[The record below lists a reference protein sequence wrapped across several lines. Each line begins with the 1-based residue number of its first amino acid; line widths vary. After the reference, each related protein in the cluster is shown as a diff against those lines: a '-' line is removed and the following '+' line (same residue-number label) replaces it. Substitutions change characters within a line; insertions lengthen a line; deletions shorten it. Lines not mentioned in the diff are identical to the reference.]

1 MTVLVPVS
9 WGELLDK
16 ITILE
21 IKAERI
27 ADPAKLRNV
36 RAELDALTR
45 VRDEG
50 LARAGVQAGALAD
63 GEAGARTDA
72 EPDAP
77 DGTGSGAPEGT
88 GTGAPATPDLPSR
101 VADLVAGLRRVNET
115 LWDTEDAIRA
125 CEARQDFGPTFIA
138 LARRVYVTN
147 DDRAAKKRELNE
159 LLGSELVEEK
169 SYEAYGVG
177 R

>member
-1 MTVLVPVS
+1 MAVLVPVS

-27 ADPAKLRNV
+27 ADPAKRRNV
-36 RAELDALTR
+36 RTELDALTR

-50 LARAGVQAGALAD
+50 LAKTGVRLIAEADGQAGAETGAREGAGSGAQPGVQA
-63 GEAGARTDA
+63 
-72 EPDAP
+72 AP
-77 DGTGSGAPEGT
+77 DH
-88 GTGAPATPDLPSR
+88 PSR
-101 VADLVAGLRRVNET
+101 VADLVAGLKRVNET

-147 DDRAAKKRELNE
+147 DDRAAKKRELND

-177 R
+177 G